1 LTDKN
6 CGMHSNRDAFKLTK
20 QTDDGGRD
28 RGPEGEVNGM
38 KSIEKYEKNLG
49 NESSVQPESG
59 FSNDTAHD
67 QLVVALESVDDEN
80 E

>member
-1 LTDKN
+1 M
-6 CGMHSNRDAFKLTK
+6 GEEIE
-20 QTDDGGRD
+20 GR
-28 RGPEGEVNGM
+28 RGEVNGM